1 MTRGEIWIASL
12 PAPRGSGPG
21 YRRPVL
27 IVSDDRFNA
36 STIATVIV
44 AVVTSNTDLA
54 NAPGNVLLRKRE
66 AGLPKASVVNVS
78 QLYTLDRILLAELL
92 GTLAAVRIDQVD
104 AGLRLALGL

>member
-1 MTRGEIWIASL
+1 M
-12 PAPRGSGPG
+12 
-21 YRRPVL
+21 L